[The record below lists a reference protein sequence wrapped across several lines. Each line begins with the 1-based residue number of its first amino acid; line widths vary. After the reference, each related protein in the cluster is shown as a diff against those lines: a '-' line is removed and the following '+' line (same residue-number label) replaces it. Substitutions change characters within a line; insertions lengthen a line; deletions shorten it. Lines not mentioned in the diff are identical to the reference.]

1 MLGGEDDDTLAA
13 SRYRARELAPAFL
26 GELMSVTETLAV
38 YVVDSRFEAL
48 PQDVRDEAKRAILN
62 YVGCA
67 LGGSIEPALDVAIRT
82 LSPFSGERTAAVLG
96 RSETCDPLHAALFN
110 GIGSHVHEYDD
121 TLPKNYIHPSVPVAS
136 ALFAYA
142 SANPTAGRDFVHAFI
157 LGFEVESRI
166 GNAVYPAHY
175 SAGWHITST
184 TGVFGAAAAI
194 GKLLGL
200 STKQM
205 VWAFGLAATQAA
217 GIREMFGSMAK
228 SFQPGRAAQNG
239 YTAALLGRADFTAG
253 ERALEGP
260 RGFAAVTAAQYDL
273 DKVTAGLGKDF
284 ELRDN
289 AYKPYA
295 CGLVVHP
302 TIDGCSQLFREHHP
316 APDGIAGVRLRVAPL
331 VLDLCNKSELK
342 RALESKY
349 SIYHAAAIGLVR
361 GKGGIQE
368 FTDEAVADPALQRV
382 RAVTTAVGDDTITED
397 QVHIEVVLRNG
408 QTLTKFVEQSLG
420 NVHRPLSNEQLTEKF
435 VDQAVLALPRNQVD
449 AIVEQCWRVD
459 SLPDAGE
466 LARATVPRSTGTL
479 RSGRTTH

>member
-1 MLGGEDDDTLAA
+1 
-13 SRYRARELAPAFL
+13 
-26 GELMSVTETLAV
+26 MSVTETLAA
-38 YVVDSRFEAL
+38 YVVDSSYDEIPA
-48 PQDVRDEAKRAILN
+48 DVRAEAVRAVLN
-62 YVGCA
+62 YLGCA
-67 LGGSIEPALDVAIRT
+67 LGGSVEPALDIAIST
-82 LSPFSGERTAAVLG
+82 LAPFSGEPTACVLG
-96 RSETCDPLHAALFN
+96 RPERFDALHAALLN

-121 TLPKNYIHPSVPVAS
+121 TLPKNYIHPSVPVGS
-136 ALFAYA
+136 ALFAHA
-142 SANPTAGRDFVHAFI
+142 SAHPVSGRDFLHAFV

-175 SAGWHITST
+175 EAGWHITST

-194 GKLLGL
+194 GKLLG
-200 STKQM
+200 SSVKQM

-260 RGFAAVTAAQYDL
+260 RGFAAVTAAAYDL
-273 DKVTAGLGKDF
+273 DKVTARLGTDF

-302 TIDGCSQLFREHHP
+302 AIDGCSQLHREFHP
-316 APDGIAGVRLRVAPL
+316 APESIASVRVRVAPL
-331 VLDLCNKSELK
+331 VLDLCNKSDLK

-361 GKGGIQE
+361 GKGGLQE
-368 FTDEAVADPALQRV
+368 FTDEAIRDPALRHVRNVTTAVADPA
-382 RAVTTAVGDDTITED
+382 ITED
-397 QVHIEVVLRNG
+397 QVHIEVTLSDGRK
-408 QTLTKFVEQSLG
+408 LTKFVEQSLG
-420 NVHRPLSNEQLTEKF
+420 NVHRPLGNVELTEKF
-435 VDQAVLALPRNQVD
+435 VDQAVLALPLAQVQ
-449 AIVEQCWRVD
+449 AIVEQCWRIGE
-459 SLPDAGE
+459 LPNVGD
-466 LARATVPRSTGTL
+466 LARATTPPRSGSAPARL
-479 RSGRTTH
+479 ARAPRN

>member
-1 MLGGEDDDTLAA
+1 
-13 SRYRARELAPAFL
+13 
-26 GELMSVTETLAV
+26 MSVTAALAEYVTHSTLDAIP
-38 YVVDSRFEAL
+38 R
-48 PQDVRDEAKRAILN
+48 DVRDEAKRAIVN
-62 YVGCA
+62 YLGCA
-67 LGGSIEPALDVAIRT
+67 LGGAVEPALDVAIKT
-82 LSPFSGERTAAVLG
+82 LAPFSGNATACVLG
-96 RSETCDPLHAALFN
+96 RAERFDALHAALLN

-121 TLPKNYIHPSVPVAS
+121 TLPKNFIHPSVPVAS

-142 SANPTAGRDFVHAFI
+142 SANPISGRDFVHAFI

-200 STKQM
+200 TTKQM

-228 SFQPGRAAQNG
+228 SYQPGRAAQNG

-253 ERALEGP
+253 ELALEGP

-302 TIDGCSQLFREHHP
+302 TIDGCSQLHREHHP
-316 APDGIAGVRLRVAPL
+316 SPDSIAGVRLRVAPL
-331 VLDLCNKSELK
+331 VLDLCNKSDLR

-349 SIYHAAAIGLVR
+349 SIYHAAAIGLIR

-368 FTDEAVADPALQRV
+368 FTDQAVADPALERV
-382 RAVTTAVGDDTITED
+382 RAVTTAVGDETITED
-397 QVHIEVVLRNG
+397 QVHIEVILRNG
-408 QTLTKFVEQSLG
+408 QTLSKFVEQSLG

-435 VDQAVLALPRNQVD
+435 VDQGILALPRHQVD
-449 AIVEQCWRVD
+449 AVVEQAWRID
-459 SLPDAGE
+459 TLNDAGD
-466 LARATVPRSTGTL
+466 LARATVPRTAGTL
-479 RSGRTTH
+479 RSGRATH

>member
-1 MLGGEDDDTLAA
+1 
-13 SRYRARELAPAFL
+13 
-26 GELMSVTETLAV
+26 MSVTETLAAF
-38 YVVDSRFEAL
+38 VVDSRLGAIPSDVQTEAT
-48 PQDVRDEAKRAILN
+48 RALVN
-62 YVGCA
+62 YLGCA
-67 LGGSIEPALDVAIRT
+67 LGGSIEPALDVAIET
-82 LSPFSGERTAAVLG
+82 LAPFSGDARACVLG
-96 RSETCDPLHAALFN
+96 RAERFDALHAALLN

-142 SANPTAGRDFVHAFI
+142 SANPVGGRDFVHAFV

-175 SAGWHITST
+175 EAGWHITST
-184 TGVFGAAAAI
+184 TGVFGAAAAV

-200 STKQM
+200 TTKQM

-253 ERALEGP
+253 EHALEGP
-260 RGFAAVTAAQYDL
+260 RGFAAVTASQYDL
-273 DKVTAGLGKDF
+273 DKVTAGLGVDF

-302 TIDGCSQLFREHHP
+302 AIDGCSQLHREFHP
-316 APDGIAGVRLRVAPL
+316 SPESIASVRVRVAPL
-331 VLDLCNKSELK
+331 VLDLCNKKDLR

-349 SIYHAAAIGLVR
+349 SIYHACAIGLVR
-361 GKGGIQE
+361 GKGGLQE
-368 FTDEAVADPALQRV
+368 FTDDAIRDPKLAHVRGVTTAVADPS
-382 RAVTTAVGDDTITED
+382 ITED
-397 QVHIEVVLRNG
+397 QVHIEVTLRDG
-408 QTLTKFVEQSLG
+408 RKLEKFVEQSLG
-420 NVHRPLSNEQLTEKF
+420 NVRRPLSDEQLTEKF
-435 VDQAVLALPRNQVD
+435 VDQAVLALPRAQVD
-449 AIVEQCWRVD
+449 AVLERCWRIADLGDVGD
-459 SLPDAGE
+459 
-466 LARATVPRSTGTL
+466 LARATMPVRAPKSAK
-479 RSGRTTH
+479 RSGRATE